1 VELSFTQVDAFTSK
15 PFKGNPA
22 AVCVLEEPLA
32 DESMQSVALE
42 MALSETAFCVPSDA
56 PDEWSLRWFTPTNEV
71 DLCGHATL
79 ATAHVLATDHG
90 ATGTQ
95 RFHTRSGVLAATVAA
110 DGMITMDFP
119 VDTLTGVD
127 DTAALSTALGDEVVA
142 GARGSSDWLAQLA
155 DDDAVRSLTP
165 DLSAVGALG
174 GRAVIATA
182 ANDRPGL
189 DIVSR
194 VFGPNV
200 GISEDPVT
208 GSAHTTLAAW
218 WAPRLA
224 LSAFRAEQA
233 SARGGELSVTLDGD
247 RVSLTGEAVT
257 TVRGTIAT

>member
-1 VELSFTQVDAFTSK
+1 
-15 PFKGNPA
+15 
-22 AVCVLEEPLA
+22 
-32 DESMQSVALE
+32 M
-42 MALSETAFCVPSDA
+42 
-56 PDEWSLRWFTPTNEV
+56 
-71 DLCGHATL
+71 
-79 ATAHVLATDHG
+79 
-90 ATGTQ
+90 
-95 RFHTRSGVLAATVAA
+95 
-110 DGMITMDFP
+110 
-119 VDTLTGVD
+119 
-127 DTAALSTALGDEVVA
+127 
-142 GARGSSDWLAQLA
+142 
-155 DDDAVRSLTP
+155 TP
-165 DLSAVGALG
+165 DLGAVGALG

-224 LSAFRAEQA
+224 VSAFRAEQA

>member
-1 VELSFTQVDAFTSK
+1 MDLSFTQVDAFTSK

-56 PDEWSLRWFTPTNEV
+56 PDEWSLRWFTPTTEV

-95 RFHTRSGVLAATVAA
+95 RFHTRSGVLAATVA
-110 DGMITMDFP
+110 
-119 VDTLTGVD
+119 
-127 DTAALSTALGDEVVA
+127 
-142 GARGSSDWLAQLA
+142 
-155 DDDAVRSLTP
+155 P
-165 DLSAVGALG
+165 DLGAVGALG

-224 LSAFRAEQA
+224 VSAFRAEQA